1 MNQTPSRRFT
11 SSLSSGLSI
20 LAIFAFGYS
29 VSGNAQSVRAVNN
42 PPATTKSTEEKSLD
56 IPGTFKDLPAA
67 KDAVTAKRPVVE
79 TKRTASQSANVAQL
93 TIDESKGVTAH
104 PPVRADVK
112 RSAKSAPPVAIRSDS
127 PDVTEATDAE
137 FEDFHATAYCLQGRT
152 ASGDH
157 VQQGM
162 IAADPR
168 VLPIGTVV
176 HIRAGKYTGTYTVKD
191 TGGRIKG
198 RHVDV
203 YVPSYREAK
212 AFGRRPVKIKVISR
226 IGRKASPAGRKTVLA
241 DTQ

>member
-20 LAIFAFGYS
+20 LAVFAFGYS
-29 VSGNAQSVRAVNN
+29 VSGNAQSMRAADHPTSV
-42 PPATTKSTEEKSLD
+42 TKSAEEKSIE
-56 IPGTFKDLPAA
+56 IPGTFKDLPAT
-67 KDAVTAKRPVVE
+67 DGVTAKRSVVA
-79 TKRTASQSANVAQL
+79 TKRAASQPVDVAKL
-93 TIDESKGVTAH
+93 TIDESKGVTAR
-104 PPVRADVK
+104 PPVKADVK
-112 RSAKSAPPVAIRSDS
+112 RSAKNAPPAVIRNDH
-127 PDVTEATDAE
+127 PDVVETIDAE

-176 HIRAGKYTGTYTVKD
+176 HIRAGSYTGTYTVKD

-203 YVPSYREAK
+203 YVPTYREAK

-226 IGRKASPAGRKTVLA
+226 MGRKASPAGRKMVMA

>member
-1 MNQTPSRRFT
+1 MNQTPYRRFT

-29 VSGNAQSVRAVNN
+29 VSGNAQSVRAADHPSSV
-42 PPATTKSTEEKSLD
+42 TKSAEEKSID

-67 KDAVTAKRPVVE
+67 AGVTSKRPVVE
-79 TKRTASQSANVAQL
+79 TKRTASQSVNVTQF
-93 TIDESKGVTAH
+93 TVDESKGITAR
-104 PPVRADVK
+104 PSVKGDVK
-112 RSAKSAPPVAIRSDS
+112 RPAKSAPPAVIRSNT
-127 PDVTEATDAE
+127 PDVVETTDAE

-157 VQQGM
+157 VKQGM

-176 HIRAGKYTGTYTVKD
+176 HIRAGSYTGTYTVKD

-203 YVPSYREAK
+203 YMPTYREAK
-212 AFGRRPVKIKVISR
+212 AFGRRPVQIKVISR
-226 IGRKASPAGRKTVLA
+226 MGRKAAPTGRKAVMA